1 MRCCRGCENNWRNL
15 KSDFSVEPLCRSHAL
30 SRSAYSCY
38 LPSMRVRRVFPMI
51 ARSSSSESRRHGTPC
66 AATCGYLSE
75 RMAEIGFLW
84 LDRSQF
90 CLAKTDS
97 HGAQGLPDKMS
108 RVFGSKSAMAAR
120 LRVYSKSVR
129 FSDTIRTCLREVT
142 IHTIKSLRQTF
153 GAMTRAH
160 RITIGIS

>member
-1 MRCCRGCENNWRNL
+1 
-15 KSDFSVEPLCRSHAL
+15 
-30 SRSAYSCY
+30 
-38 LPSMRVRRVFPMI
+38 MRVRRVFPMI

-75 RMAEIGFLW
+75 CMAEIGFLW

-120 LRVYSKSVR
+120 LRECSESVGVG
-129 FSDTIRTCLREVT
+129 DTIGSRLREVAM
-142 IHTIKSLRQTF
+142 HTIQSLR
-153 GAMTRAH
+153 R
-160 RITIGIS
+160 

>member
-1 MRCCRGCENNWRNL
+1 MVLLLVVLWVWGN
-15 KSDFSVEPLCRSHAL
+15 VEA
-30 SRSAYSCY
+30 
-38 LPSMRVRRVFPMI
+38 M
-51 ARSSSSESRRHGTPC
+51 
-66 AATCGYLSE
+66 ATTNSPTIE
-75 RMAEIGFLW
+75 HNDM
-84 LDRSQF
+84 
-90 CLAKTDS
+90 

-120 LRVYSKSVR
+120 LRVCSKSVR